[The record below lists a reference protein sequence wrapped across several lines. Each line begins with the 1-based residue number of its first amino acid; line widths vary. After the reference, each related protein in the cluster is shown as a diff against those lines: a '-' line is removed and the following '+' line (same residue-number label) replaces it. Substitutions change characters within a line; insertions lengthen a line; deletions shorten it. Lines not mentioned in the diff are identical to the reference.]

1 MPMDSQNFEDKFKSN
16 PQQSNPAKPQR
27 QIFNIYC
34 DETRI
39 ENPDSENMVIGAV
52 VIPRK
57 EKNRIVERIK
67 KIQNKHSFVYEIKW
81 TKVSERYLPFY
92 QELIDYFSDSP
103 ILSYRCIVVD
113 KKKVKLAE
121 YHKDDPELA
130 FFKFYYFMLRNK
142 LLDGREYYIF
152 LDKKPT
158 RDKNIARAL
167 FHFLE
172 GYAALR
178 HEECRIAH
186 LQAYSSHENV
196 LLQLTDLITGMIGFE
211 ANSSSTT
218 LTPKAKLV
226 NYLKQKLNKQSI
238 IITSR
243 PWEEK
248 FNVFCWEPRNA

>member
-1 MPMDSQNFEDKFKSN
+1 MN
-16 PQQSNPAKPQR
+16 PQNSDKNTQCNTSHSNAAKPRR

-34 DETRI
+34 DETRV
-39 ENPDSENMVIGAV
+39 ENPDSNNMVIGAI

-57 EKNRIVERIK
+57 EKDPIVEKIK
-67 KIQNKHSFVYEIKW
+67 KIQNNHSFAYEIKW
-81 TKVSERYLPFY
+81 TKVSEKYLPFY
-92 QELIDYFSDSP
+92 QEVIDHFSDSP
-103 ILSYRCIVVD
+103 ILSYRCIIVD

-130 FFKFYYFMLRNK
+130 FFKFYYFMLKNR
-142 LLDGREYYIF
+142 LVDGREYYIF

-178 HEECRIAH
+178 REECRIVH
-186 LQAYSSHENV
+186 LQAYPSHENI
-196 LLQLTDLITGMIGFE
+196 LLQLTDLITGIIGYE
-211 ANSSSTT
+211 ANKSDEK
-218 LTPKAKLV
+218 LTPKAKLAS
-226 NYLKQKLNKQSI
+226 YLKQKLSKQSLI
-238 IITSR
+238 VTSR